1 MLIML
6 ILVIPPYIHINKI
19 YCILQTYAVLIKNK
33 WKYLKKKT
41 LTISLFQ
48 DSPLQKPKICILSNS
63 WAD

>member
-33 WKYLKKKT
+33 WKYLKKKEPWQF
-41 LTISLFQ
+41 LF
-48 DSPLQKPKICILSNS
+48 SKIPPSKNPKS
-63 WAD
+63 AF